1 MVKTK
6 FSIALHIMTLLSIYK
21 DEWLTSAWIAASL
34 NMNPVLVR
42 KEIAILKENGLI
54 DSKEGKNGGVRILKD
69 AKNIKLSDIFN
80 SVKGE
85 DNVLSLL
92 KNTPNPDCIVG
103 KQINQNLKSLLN
115 TIDKA
120 VSDALEKQTLENFKN
135 QF

>member
-92 KNTPNPDCIVG
+92 KNTPNPDCVVG